1 MRCVIYSRVSTEEQ
15 TTDNQLRQLREYA
28 DRQGWNIVEEIQ
40 DIASGG
46 KSAEERQG
54 LKKVFIMA
62 RQRKFDVLLFW
73 SLDRFSREGSRKTLE
88 YLTRLD
94 SYHTKWHSYTEEY
107 ISSLGIFADAIIS
120 LMACLAKQERIRIS
134 ERTKAGLARVKAKGK
149 VLGRPTDVIADTEQ
163 IRELRQS
170 GHSLSEIA
178 KTQACQKL
186 VFIDFFLHESV
197 LRNFSKQNESI
208 SPKVSFLTLH
218 LQSLLI
224 KRSAG
229 D

>member
-28 DRQGWNIVEEIQ
+28 DRQGWNIIEEIQ

-54 LKKVFIMA
+54 LKKVFAMA

-107 ISSLGIFADAIIS
+107 ISSLGIFSDAIIS

-170 GHSLSEIA
+170 GYSLSEISQITGVS
-178 KTQACQKL
+178 KTR
-186 VFIDFFLHESV
+186 VH
-197 LRNFSKQNESI
+197 R
-208 SPKVSFLTLH
+208 
-218 LQSLLI
+218 LL
-224 KRSAG
+224 SA
-229 D
+229 